1 MKSVTIAEGLIEDH
15 FDVTVKM
22 STYLVAFIISDFK
35 SVSKLTKSGV
45 KVNVIDLQ
53 GDQLVLVILV
63 LKLEALHSGTSSNLS
78 KTG

>member
-1 MKSVTIAEGLIEDH
+1 VKSVTIAEGLIEDH